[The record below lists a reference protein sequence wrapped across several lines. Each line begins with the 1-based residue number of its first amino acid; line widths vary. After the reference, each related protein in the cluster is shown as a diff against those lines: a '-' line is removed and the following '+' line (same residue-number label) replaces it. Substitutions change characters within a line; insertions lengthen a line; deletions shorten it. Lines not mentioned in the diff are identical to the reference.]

1 MIKPN
6 LLRMKFFC
14 CSVLI
19 SPPFVHRRHMGGGTL
34 SVVGKKDAVRL
45 FTCPVCEKS
54 FVSKGNLS
62 NHIKV
67 HSSEGYHQVQDRYRN
82 FS

>member
-1 MIKPN
+1 
-6 LLRMKFFC
+6 
-14 CSVLI
+14 
-19 SPPFVHRRHMGGGTL
+19 MGGGTL

-62 NHIKV
+62 NHVKV
-67 HSSEGYHQVQDRYRN
+67 HSSEGYHQVQDR
-82 FS
+82 

>member
-1 MIKPN
+1 
-6 LLRMKFFC
+6 
-14 CSVLI
+14 
-19 SPPFVHRRHMGGGTL
+19 MGGGTL

-82 FS
+82 PC